1 MKLCYQAVLTDKVQS
16 AKVPP
21 TVAAYQQANS
31 VSDCVVEDIR
41 EKMVRTLCSAIIMT
55 RQRKIIHVDMDAF
68 FASVEQRD
76 HPEYRGKPL
85 IVGGQPDSR
94 GVVAACS
101 YEARQFGIHSAMPCA
116 RAYRLCPQAIFVRPR
131 FEAYREVSG
140 QIREIFWRYA
150 SEVEPL
156 SLDEAYLDVSY
167 TAEFNGSAT
176 LIAQAIKQAIQEETG
191 LTASAGVSYNKF
203 LAKIA
208 SDMDKPDGLYVI
220 RPDQGKKFVETLP
233 VGKFH
238 GIGPATETKMKK
250 LGIET
255 GLDLRQ
261 KTLAELTDRFGKS
274 GQYYFNIARAIDER
288 PVRSQRIRKSLG
300 KETTFSKDI
309 LSVAELTAKLL
320 DLADIV
326 LENLAKQDLKARTV
340 TVKVKY
346 ADFQQ
351 ITRAQTIEHNID
363 IEDLRQLIPLLLKRT
378 EAGHKPIRL
387 VGLSLSGLELPAV
400 EQAPQPQLDL
410 ALNQAF

>member
-1 MKLCYQAVLTDKVQS
+1 MS
-16 AKVPP
+16 
-21 TVAAYQQANS
+21 
-31 VSDCVVEDIR
+31 
-41 EKMVRTLCSAIIMT
+41 

-76 HPEYRGKPL
+76 HPEYQGKPL

-167 TAEFNGSAT
+167 TADFNGSAT
-176 LIAQAIKQAIQEETG
+176 LIAKAIKRDILKETR

-208 SDMDKPDGLYVI
+208 SDMDKPNGLYVI
-220 RPDQGKKFVETLP
+220 RPEQGEKFVETLP

-238 GIGPATETKMKK
+238 GIGPATETKMKQ

-255 GLDLRQ
+255 GLDLRN
-261 KTLAELTDRFGKS
+261 KTLAQLTDRFGKA

-288 PVRSQRIRKSLG
+288 PVRSTRTRKSLG
-300 KETTFSKDI
+300 KETTFAQDI
-309 LSVAELTAKLL
+309 TSVTELTAKLL
-320 DLADIV
+320 DLAEIV
-326 LENLAKQDLKARTV
+326 LESLAKQKLNARTV

-351 ITRAQTIEHNID
+351 ITRAHTLEHSIALG
-363 IEDLRQLIPLLLKRT
+363 DLREVIPMLLART
-378 EAGHKPIRL
+378 EAGKNPVRL
-387 VGLSLSGLELPAV
+387 VGLSLSGFDAGKSEDL
-400 EQAPQPQLDL
+400 QSQLDL
-410 ALNQAF
+410 AFSDPF